1 MSETQGRTSGI
12 LVLHKTLD
20 ILETIRGSRSGITLA
35 NLARVLAI
43 PKPTAY
49 RILAT
54 LEARGYLARNQKS
67 GYQMTRKFFELQ
79 YRESDEQRLTQA
91 SLPIMERLVDS
102 CRETVNLG
110 ILDAGEVVVIGTVES
125 PQAIRMSSKVGN
137 RRYLHATALGKVLMS
152 GLSDQEVL
160 RLVRIKRLPRLT
172 PNTLVTQQA
181 VLSEIRNVRKQGY
194 AIDNEENEPGGRC
207 LGAPILGP
215 GERVIAA
222 LSISAPLFRMEMSRL
237 RQLSGELIDSC
248 RVISKTLAT
257 NYTN

>member
-1 MSETQGRTSGI
+1 MTETQARTTGI

-20 ILETIRGSRSGITLA
+20 ILETIRNSRSGITLA
-35 NLARVLAI
+35 DMARVLSI
-43 PKPTAY
+43 PKATAY

-79 YRESDEQRLTQA
+79 YKESDERRLAEA
-91 SLPIMERLVDS
+91 SLSVMEHLVDS

-137 RRYLHATALGKVLMS
+137 RRYLHATALGKVLLS
-152 GLSDQEVL
+152 GLSDPEVL

-172 PNTLVTQQA
+172 PHTLITQQA
-181 VLSEIRNVRKQGY
+181 VLAEVRNVRKQGY

-222 LSISAPLFRMEMSRL
+222 LSISAPLFRMEMSRVRDL
-237 RQLSGELIDSC
+237 AGELVESC
-248 RVISKTLAT
+248 KEITKAMAFPS
-257 NYTN
+257 

>member
-1 MSETQGRTSGI
+1 MNESQTRTSGI
-12 LVLHKTLD
+12 LVLHKALD

-35 NLARVLAI
+35 DLARVLSI

-79 YRESDEQRLTQA
+79 YKESDEQRLTQA
-91 SLPIMERLVDS
+91 ALPVMERLVDS

-110 ILDAGEVVVIGTVES
+110 ILDAGEVVVIGTIES

-137 RRYLHATALGKVLMS
+137 RRYLHATALGKVLLS
-152 GLSDQEVL
+152 GLADQEAL
-160 RLVRIKRLPRLT
+160 RLIRIKKLPRLT
-172 PNTLVTQQA
+172 PNTMVTQQA

-215 GERVIAA
+215 GERVVAA
-222 LSISAPLFRMEMSRL
+222 LSISAPLFRMEMSRVRTL
-237 RQLSGELIDSC
+237 TQDLTESC
-248 RVISKTLAT
+248 QAITKAMAFPA
-257 NYTN
+257 

>member
-1 MSETQGRTSGI
+1 MDETQTRASGI

-20 ILETIRGSRSGITLA
+20 ILEAIRGSRSGITLA
-35 NLARVLAI
+35 DLARVLSI

-79 YRESDEQRLTQA
+79 YKESDEQRLTLTA
-91 SLPIMERLVDS
+91 LPVMEQLVDS

-125 PQAIRMSSKVGN
+125 PQTIRMSSKVGN
-137 RRYLHATALGKVLMS
+137 RRYLHATALGKVLLS

-160 RLVRIKRLPRLT
+160 RLIRIKRLPRLT
-172 PNTLVTQQA
+172 PNTLVTQQS
-181 VLSEIRNVRKQGY
+181 VLGEIRNVRKQGF
-194 AIDNEENEPGGRC
+194 AVDDEENEPGGRC

-222 LSISAPLFRMEMSRL
+222 LSISAPLFRMEMSRVRTL
-237 RQLSGELIDSC
+237 TDDLIESC
-248 RVISKTLAT
+248 RSITKAMAFPA
-257 NYTN
+257 